1 MPLRSPSRYDW
12 ELPPPEIQ
20 EPDQPDPNAMM
31 QQSMGVYQSYMD
43 SLTGENE
50 INYNLPALQQPT
62 ETQPKPPS
70 YEGISWNEI
79 VSHPRWGSMTD
90 VERQKIHDDYFQHIR
105 SKLGKNVP
113 YSKLDFFDSTFGG
126 LIEPIKKQLEQAG
139 TPWAQGLQNMV
150 KYYGSMARGGA
161 HIANLPG
168 RIVVDIAQEIPG
180 YEGTP
185 DYKGLPEK
193 EITKYFND
201 LSAKFKVKEPE
212 GELAEPFGLK
222 DVKALATNPPL
233 GLVRFWQ
240 AIGQNM
246 PLTASLM
253 GFYRANPALGFGMMM
268 AGEAGTVLEEIDKH
282 EEKYGVELNPYM
294 KTTLAYSYGGLNS
307 MLESFAFE
315 RMLGAGKFKTFKSGI
330 LNKFTGVMLGVGTEM
345 TTEGMQGGN
354 EIIAKSIYDT
364 FNEYELGDYFD
375 EFIQNAVAAG
385 PTSVVLSG
393 FSAGV
398 DRSGQQQAKKAI
410 EDITHNS
417 LKSIMDDKIN
427 ALSPREYKWVEDN
440 YFNWVADGA
449 VENEVTPAILEYHKS
464 YTDVLNYGKKS
475 MPDVQPDVH
484 EEIEDLMTSLSELEL
499 STADRLTMENE
510 LARLQ
515 RRFEIYFDEDA
526 GNYVYGGTR
535 ILPDGELVYTGK
547 SAEEANV
554 AMRLKELN
562 DWLNV
567 SDMVMDRPVLG
578 EELKSKIK
586 EIKDDRKEGGRVVRA
601 VGEGE
606 EPGGTVPIESGGG
619 EAAAASG
626 IFQESQG
633 EVVQEPAK
641 PVEAGKEVITDKETG
656 HVYLPTH
663 KEGKRIINN
672 LPDNQEVTIN
682 GTFYHV
688 TSEENAVNIRKKGFD
703 RGSLRTEEDPFG
715 GGNLGDGV
723 YLSPDYTDI
732 SQRVVAMGGSA
743 DIGLMVKPKR
753 PLRLYSLGT
762 GEGKS
767 AKVTSELL
775 EDIQKQGY
783 DGIIVNDPHPHA
795 SGTELV
801 VFDPKALEIKGSVEE
816 LDASPQSIAQTN
828 SIDIKAEPVQEP
840 AKPVEAGKVNADY
853 SIGGRYDTE
862 IAREYSDKSK
872 VVEKEREKAHEEN
885 RQAYDRALNANPE
898 ENAKYFINY
907 QNNSRRINTKYNKLD
922 RELRQKFESEFAKQK
937 AEAKPV
943 VKPEANRTRERLA
956 DDAGFLRLGAEQ
968 KRNPFKEMDKHIK
981 HLSREIAKS
990 EMSELRRK
998 QQTKN
1003 TKSIPSNR
1011 EPEPGLNTPPPASL
1025 EPDAETLFQSI
1036 VRTVQ
1041 DKLNRLDYY
1050 QKKIETITGQPV
1062 SEESDVALRARLYIG
1077 RASEHIRKF
1086 DKVMIENKDSF
1097 LARLTKDKL
1106 SVDDIGIYLYA
1117 KHTKER
1123 NAYIASINPAFK
1135 PGEGGSGLTDVEAAA
1150 ILESYKETPVEKY
1163 AEEFYNKVT
1172 RPALKMRLD
1181 AGLITREEYDA
1192 LNKRWQYYVPLKGKA
1207 GIESYLRTGKGF
1219 SIGGKEFKIAAG
1231 RRSMADNPFVQA
1243 MADYNEAVVRSEKNK
1258 VARTLKKLI
1267 EENPAPDLWAINE
1280 VESRP
1285 YIDKEGNIQYR
1296 DVMVKWADNVVEC
1309 KENGRTFAITLKD
1322 KAMASGMKNLGLGR
1336 GIPFLINVNNY
1347 LRAINTIVN
1356 PKFMVT
1362 NFERDIQTALI
1373 HVTGEQSTKMSVQT
1387 LKYLPD
1393 AMRGIWKD
1401 VRDKTSNEWSELYA
1415 DLKERG
1421 GKVGWMDV
1429 KSVEEEMQ
1437 RFEKQVAQFKSKGS
1451 PRRIME
1457 STLNLISSANE
1468 VVESGVR
1475 LAFYKTAIENG
1486 ISRDRAAMAAKNLT
1500 VNFNDKGTIGQVMN
1514 SLWLFSSAGVNGMA
1528 RVFKA
1533 MGVPFNPKTRGQRRV
1548 QTICAGLT
1556 MTGFVQA
1563 YFNRLTNPDDWDK
1576 MSDYNKDNYW
1586 LQMLPN
1592 GKSIAFK
1599 APYGY
1604 NVFLALGRIA
1614 EEAVFGNLTLGRAG
1628 SRTFQ
1633 AFNNAFNPL
1642 GGGSFIQFIVPTIT
1656 DPFVQLAENKNFFG
1670 GAIAPEQPPFG
1681 QPRKPRSQLYFKN
1694 VRQTSRIFTDWL
1706 NRITGGSEEKSGV
1719 IDVSPE
1725 WVDHFID
1732 WGTGGL
1738 GRFIGEGVETGYTLL
1753 AEGSFPDLYNTPVA
1767 NLFVKASSEYS
1778 DVQKISEIYLESKR
1792 KTISVD
1798 QRKRF
1803 YELVNRAVEDGT
1815 IEAEDGDKKIE
1826 AFKRNQGLPTGKP
1839 LSKKPSKLRGKKK

>member
-1 MPLRSPSRYDW
+1 
-12 ELPPPEIQ
+12 
-20 EPDQPDPNAMM
+20 
-31 QQSMGVYQSYMD
+31 
-43 SLTGENE
+43 
-50 INYNLPALQQPT
+50 
-62 ETQPKPPS
+62 
-70 YEGISWNEI
+70 
-79 VSHPRWGSMTD
+79 
-90 VERQKIHDDYFQHIR
+90 
-105 SKLGKNVP
+105 
-113 YSKLDFFDSTFGG
+113 
-126 LIEPIKKQLEQAG
+126 
-139 TPWAQGLQNMV
+139 
-150 KYYGSMARGGA
+150 
-161 HIANLPG
+161 
-168 RIVVDIAQEIPG
+168 
-180 YEGTP
+180 
-185 DYKGLPEK
+185 
-193 EITKYFND
+193 
-201 LSAKFKVKEPE
+201 
-212 GELAEPFGLK
+212 
-222 DVKALATNPPL
+222 
-233 GLVRFWQ
+233 
-240 AIGQNM
+240 
-246 PLTASLM
+246 
-253 GFYRANPALGFGMMM
+253 
-268 AGEAGTVLEEIDKH
+268 
-282 EEKYGVELNPYM
+282 
-294 KTTLAYSYGGLNS
+294 
-307 MLESFAFE
+307 
-315 RMLGAGKFKTFKSGI
+315 
-330 LNKFTGVMLGVGTEM
+330 
-345 TTEGMQGGN
+345 
-354 EIIAKSIYDT
+354 
-364 FNEYELGDYFD
+364 
-375 EFIQNAVAAG
+375 
-385 PTSVVLSG
+385 
-393 FSAGV
+393 
-398 DRSGQQQAKKAI
+398 
-410 EDITHNS
+410 
-417 LKSIMDDKIN
+417 
-427 ALSPREYKWVEDN
+427 
-440 YFNWVADGA
+440 
-449 VENEVTPAILEYHKS
+449 
-464 YTDVLNYGKKS
+464 
-475 MPDVQPDVH
+475 
-484 EEIEDLMTSLSELEL
+484 
-499 STADRLTMENE
+499 
-510 LARLQ
+510 
-515 RRFEIYFDEDA
+515 
-526 GNYVYGGTR
+526 
-535 ILPDGELVYTGK
+535 
-547 SAEEANV
+547 
-554 AMRLKELN
+554 
-562 DWLNV
+562 
-567 SDMVMDRPVLG
+567 
-578 EELKSKIK
+578 
-586 EIKDDRKEGGRVVRA
+586 VVRA

-633 EVVQEPAK
+633 EVVQEPAQ
-641 PVEAGKEVITDKETG
+641 PVEATVPRAEAKQPWEMGESAIPSDRF
-656 HVYLPTH
+656 TH
-663 KEGKRIINN
+663 RKLSDALE
-672 LPDNQEVTIN
+672 QTIN
-682 GTFYHV
+682 GDEAIRK
-688 TSEENAVNIRKKGFD
+688 SIEADISRIKGLIEKSDDKIRNAVKKGNTKIAENESK
-703 RGSLRTEEDPFG
+703 GTGKSLRKELNQLYKNQNNNNRQKLIALELPDGSWSLRNISGEQVASESSFG
-715 GGNLGDGV
+715 SPLGAV
-723 YLSPDYTDI
+723 F
-732 SQRVVAMGGSA
+732 
-743 DIGLMVKPKR
+743 
-753 PLRLYSLGT
+753 
-762 GEGKS
+762 KS
-767 AKVTSELL
+767 KSDA
-775 EDIQKQGY
+775 Y
-783 DGIIVNDPHPHA
+783 DFAARYNTVIFAEANVND
-795 SGTELV
+795 L
-801 VFDPKALEIKGSVEE
+801 
-816 LDASPQSIAQTN
+816 
-828 SIDIKAEPVQEP
+828 
-840 AKPVEAGKVNADY
+840 AKPPVAETATTAKAG
-853 SIGGRYDTE
+853 
-862 IAREYSDKSK
+862 
-872 VVEKEREKAHEEN
+872 
-885 RQAYDRALNANPE
+885 
-898 ENAKYFINY
+898 
-907 QNNSRRINTKYNKLD
+907 
-922 RELRQKFESEFAKQK
+922 
-937 AEAKPV
+937 
-943 VKPEANRTRERLA
+943 VKPEAKEVESAVPKEAQGEVKSAQETEKANVVNYPINRINTDVDRFQNRLTEFSEKTAATIAERYDPNKFDAIVLWRDPTEGKTYVVSGHSRLEGMKRRGADKVPAKFFEGSEKEAVEFARIEANRLATGETITETVNAYKSAKKANYTKAKLRDLFDGDVEFLDAIQHLNSKGEWLRYLGNPAAGEFPYLKRFSRWVGELRGRYPDKLTDAHETQLFDFVYREAKKNVDISKDDFFRLVEKQIDQFLFNPEEALVLKRTEVVTGTRARADTAVWQAELDELKELRDKSKTKEEYNALTIEIERLQRGISDVIDSQTDMFKANGTRERLA
-956 DDAGFLRLGAEQ
+956 DDAGFLRLGQEQ

-1219 SIGGKEFKIAAG
+1219 SIGGKEFKLAAG

>member
-1 MPLRSPSRYDW
+1 
-12 ELPPPEIQ
+12 
-20 EPDQPDPNAMM
+20 
-31 QQSMGVYQSYMD
+31 
-43 SLTGENE
+43 
-50 INYNLPALQQPT
+50 
-62 ETQPKPPS
+62 
-70 YEGISWNEI
+70 
-79 VSHPRWGSMTD
+79 
-90 VERQKIHDDYFQHIR
+90 
-105 SKLGKNVP
+105 
-113 YSKLDFFDSTFGG
+113 
-126 LIEPIKKQLEQAG
+126 
-139 TPWAQGLQNMV
+139 
-150 KYYGSMARGGA
+150 
-161 HIANLPG
+161 
-168 RIVVDIAQEIPG
+168 
-180 YEGTP
+180 
-185 DYKGLPEK
+185 
-193 EITKYFND
+193 
-201 LSAKFKVKEPE
+201 
-212 GELAEPFGLK
+212 
-222 DVKALATNPPL
+222 
-233 GLVRFWQ
+233 
-240 AIGQNM
+240 
-246 PLTASLM
+246 
-253 GFYRANPALGFGMMM
+253 
-268 AGEAGTVLEEIDKH
+268 
-282 EEKYGVELNPYM
+282 
-294 KTTLAYSYGGLNS
+294 
-307 MLESFAFE
+307 
-315 RMLGAGKFKTFKSGI
+315 
-330 LNKFTGVMLGVGTEM
+330 
-345 TTEGMQGGN
+345 
-354 EIIAKSIYDT
+354 
-364 FNEYELGDYFD
+364 
-375 EFIQNAVAAG
+375 
-385 PTSVVLSG
+385 
-393 FSAGV
+393 
-398 DRSGQQQAKKAI
+398 
-410 EDITHNS
+410 
-417 LKSIMDDKIN
+417 
-427 ALSPREYKWVEDN
+427 
-440 YFNWVADGA
+440 
-449 VENEVTPAILEYHKS
+449 
-464 YTDVLNYGKKS
+464 
-475 MPDVQPDVH
+475 
-484 EEIEDLMTSLSELEL
+484 
-499 STADRLTMENE
+499 
-510 LARLQ
+510 
-515 RRFEIYFDEDA
+515 
-526 GNYVYGGTR
+526 
-535 ILPDGELVYTGK
+535 
-547 SAEEANV
+547 
-554 AMRLKELN
+554 
-562 DWLNV
+562 
-567 SDMVMDRPVLG
+567 
-578 EELKSKIK
+578 
-586 EIKDDRKEGGRVVRA
+586 
-601 VGEGE
+601 
-606 EPGGTVPIESGGG
+606 
-619 EAAAASG
+619 
-626 IFQESQG
+626 
-633 EVVQEPAK
+633 
-641 PVEAGKEVITDKETG
+641 
-656 HVYLPTH
+656 
-663 KEGKRIINN
+663 
-672 LPDNQEVTIN
+672 
-682 GTFYHV
+682 
-688 TSEENAVNIRKKGFD
+688 
-703 RGSLRTEEDPFG
+703 
-715 GGNLGDGV
+715 
-723 YLSPDYTDI
+723 
-732 SQRVVAMGGSA
+732 
-743 DIGLMVKPKR
+743 
-753 PLRLYSLGT
+753 
-762 GEGKS
+762 
-767 AKVTSELL
+767 
-775 EDIQKQGY
+775 
-783 DGIIVNDPHPHA
+783 
-795 SGTELV
+795 
-801 VFDPKALEIKGSVEE
+801 
-816 LDASPQSIAQTN
+816 
-828 SIDIKAEPVQEP
+828 
-840 AKPVEAGKVNADY
+840 
-853 SIGGRYDTE
+853 
-862 IAREYSDKSK
+862 
-872 VVEKEREKAHEEN
+872 
-885 RQAYDRALNANPE
+885 
-898 ENAKYFINY
+898 
-907 QNNSRRINTKYNKLD
+907 
-922 RELRQKFESEFAKQK
+922 
-937 AEAKPV
+937 
-943 VKPEANRTRERLA
+943 
-956 DDAGFLRLGAEQ
+956 
-968 KRNPFKEMDKHIK
+968 
-981 HLSREIAKS
+981 
-990 EMSELRRK
+990 
-998 QQTKN
+998 
-1003 TKSIPSNR
+1003 
-1011 EPEPGLNTPPPASL
+1011 
-1025 EPDAETLFQSI
+1025 
-1036 VRTVQ
+1036 
-1041 DKLNRLDYY
+1041 
-1050 QKKIETITGQPV
+1050 
-1062 SEESDVALRARLYIG
+1062 
-1077 RASEHIRKF
+1077 
-1086 DKVMIENKDSF
+1086 MIENKDSF

-1106 SVDDIGIYLYA
+1106 TVDDIGIYLYA
-1117 KHTKER
+1117 KHTVER

-1163 AEEFYNKVT
+1163 AEEFYDKVT
-1172 RPALKMRLD
+1172 RPALEMRVE
-1181 AGLITREEYDA
+1181 AGLITREEADE
-1192 LNKRWQYYVPLKGKA
+1192 LKNRWDYYVPLKGKA

-1373 HVTGEQSTKMSVQT
+1373 HVTGEQSVKMAAQT
-1387 LKYLPD
+1387 LKSLPG

-1401 VRDKTSNEWSELYA
+1401 VRDRTSNEWSELYA